1 MNEAAR
7 AVPVFEEADRAERP
21 SPVGVRAAGKSD
33 ALRLLGARIEYVP
46 HPSFDDPDARNA
58 ILAPMPG
65 PTADAAKRRAEAS
78 DGLSP
83 GFAGLDDVPLMS
95 RDQETHLFRQMNY
108 LRYLAERTRTRIDPA
123 RPRGR
128 DLEELGRLCA
138 AAAAVKE
145 RIVRANLRLV
155 IAVARR
161 YAWRGGELAERIS
174 DGNLALLRAVDGFDI
189 ARGYKFSTYATWAIR
204 NHLSRAMRREDQAR
218 GRLALGPTPSV
229 PEAADTRTD
238 AGAELRAQERR
249 ERVVARLLGH
259 LDERERRVI
268 VGRFGIGGASEETC
282 RQLGAELGISKE
294 RVRQIESS
302 ARGKLRRH
310 AAELEF
316 LMPSA

>member
-1 MNEAAR
+1 MR
-7 AVPVFEEADRAERP
+7 QPERFPYSRRQTGP
-21 SPVGVRAAGKSD
+21 SGPPRSACAAGKSD
-33 ALRLLGARIEYVP
+33 ALRLLGARIEYIP

-95 RDQETHLFRQMNY
+95 RDQEAHLFRQMNY

-128 DLEELGRLCA
+128 DLEELGRLSPPRRRSRS
-138 AAAAVKE
+138 E
-145 RIVRANLRLV
+145 SSEPTSGWSSRSP
-155 IAVARR
+155 RR

-189 ARGYKFSTYATWAIR
+189 ARGNKFSTYATWAIR
-204 NHLSRAMRREDQAR
+204 NHLSRAMRLEEQAR
-218 GRLALGPTPSV
+218 GRLALGPTPST

-238 AGAELRAQERR
+238 AGAEQRAQERR
-249 ERVVARLLGH
+249 ERVVAHLLGH

-268 VGRFGIGGASEETC
+268 VGRFGIGGVSEETL